1 LLESFTQLYHVWR
14 DGTLRL
20 RLKELFEILRDRA
33 FVEPGALNPYFTS
46 DWRTL
51 PDHDSYGHDVEAAHL
66 LLEAA
71 HVLGLP
77 HDVKTERAARLL
89 VDHAL
94 AYGWDDTVGGFF
106 RHGTTFGRPEDREK
120 EWWIQMEGLNALILM
135 HETHGRT
142 TDVYFKA
149 FQWQWQFIQEH
160 QIDPEFRGLFD
171 TVGPDGAP
179 TIPGKGHIWK
189 EAYHDGRAFLNVSE
203 RLRHLAEE
211 AGP

>member
-1 LLESFTQLYHVWR
+1 M
-14 DGTLRL
+14 
-20 RLKELFEILRDRA
+20 
-33 FVEPGALNPYFTS
+33 NPYFTS

-51 PDHDSYGHDVEAAHL
+51 PDHDSYGHDVEAACL

-106 RHGTTFGRPEDREK
+106 RHGTTFGSPEDREK

-135 HETHGRT
+135 HETHGKT

-149 FQWQWQFIQEH
+149 YQCNGNSSKSTKSIRSSAASSIRLGQTAH
-160 QIDPEFRGLFD
+160 LRSPARD
-171 TVGPDGAP
+171 TS
-179 TIPGKGHIWK
+179 GK
-189 EAYHDGRAFLNVSE
+189 
-203 RLRHLAEE
+203 RLTTTAAHS
-211 AGP
+211 